1 LRIYKGGSPL
11 SADKDRLISI
21 ITPSYNASKY
31 IKDTIQSVKNQTY
44 PHFEMII
51 VDDCSKDQTRE
62 IIRSEMKDDNRI
74 KLIELPENSGPA
86 AARNY
91 AINLAKGDYLA
102 FLDSD
107 DLWHPDKLKRQV
119 EFMEN
124 GGIAFSYTNYRMMN
138 ENGEKTDVVV
148 DVPAKTSYEG
158 LLKNTMIATLTVM
171 IDKRK
176 TGTVQMDL
184 YRDCSEDYGLW
195 LAILAK
201 GIVAHGLK
209 EELACYR
216 KCENSLSSNKL
227 KSAVKTWNT
236 YRKIR
241 NINRF
246 SALWYFANYSMNAFK
261 KHAKT
266 Y

>member
-1 LRIYKGGSPL
+1 MSTGKN
-11 SADKDRLISI
+11 RLVSI

-31 IKDTIQSVKNQTY
+31 IKETIQSVKSQSY
-44 PHFEMII
+44 SHFEMII
-51 VDDCSKDQTRE
+51 VDDCSKDQTRD
-62 IIRSEMKDDNRI
+62 IIRSEMEDDKRI
-74 KLIELPENSGPA
+74 RLIELADNRGPA
-86 AARNY
+86 AARNH
-91 AINLAKGDYLA
+91 AINLANGDYLA

-107 DLWHPDKLKRQV
+107 DLWYPDKLKRQV
-119 EFMEN
+119 EFMEE
-124 GGIAFSYTNYRMMN
+124 GGFAFSYTNYRMMN

-148 DVPAKTSYEG
+148 HVPAKTNYEG
-158 LLKNTMIATLTVM
+158 LLKNTMIATLTVI
-171 IDKRK
+171 IDKKK
-176 TGTVQMDL
+176 TGAVQMDL

-195 LAILAK
+195 LSILAN
-201 GIVAHGLK
+201 GIEAHGLR

-227 KSAVKTWNT
+227 KSAMKTWKT

-246 SALWYFANYSMNAFK
+246 SAMWYFANYSINAFK

>member
-1 LRIYKGGSPL
+1 MST
-11 SADKDRLISI
+11 DNERLVSI

-31 IKDTIQSVKNQTY
+31 IRETIQSVKNQTY
-44 PHFEMII
+44 SHFEMII
-51 VDDCSKDQTRE
+51 VDDCSKDETRD
-62 IIRSEMKDDNRI
+62 IIRSEMENDKRI
-74 KLIELPENSGPA
+74 RLIELADNSGPA

-91 AINLAKGDYLA
+91 AINLANGDYLA

-107 DLWHPDKLKRQV
+107 DLWHPDKLKKQV
-119 EFMEN
+119 QFMED
-124 GGIAFSYTNYRMMN
+124 GGFAFSYTNYRMMN
-138 ENGEKTDVVV
+138 ENGEKTDAVVN
-148 DVPAKTSYEG
+148 VPAKTSYEG

-176 TGTVQMDL
+176 TGAVQMDL

-195 LAILAK
+195 LSILAN
-201 GIVAHGLK
+201 GIEAHGLR
-209 EELACYR
+209 EELAFYR

-246 SALWYFANYSMNAFK
+246 SAMWYFANYSINAFK